1 LPGGSSTGTATAV
14 AASLGVL
21 GLAEETG
28 GSIQNPAST
37 QRLVGIKPT
46 VALVP
51 NVGVLP
57 LSSPREVVGPIG
69 RCVRD
74 AAPALDAL
82 TGFTMADPKTVAGIG
97 RKPPGGYVADL
108 KPDALRGKRI
118 GTHGPG
124 RRNLPLSEEATAL
137 YRRALG
143 EIEAQGAILVE
154 DPFAGSGFADLRAPT
169 VPGEEYDARGL
180 ESLPYDLG
188 KYLERLG
195 PDAAIKTFAEFA
207 AATKAEDPFA
217 PAGVLSYVPRLA
229 AFNSSLADP
238 TRSGNS
244 TSLSSTRSSPAI
256 GWMRRSPRKC
266 ASSLRRVRPRTSS
279 TKRRSA
285 RLISPAFQASQCPRA
300 PTPQAR
306 RSI

>member
-1 LPGGSSTGTATAV
+1 
-14 AASLGVL
+14 
-21 GLAEETG
+21 
-28 GSIQNPAST
+28 
-37 QRLVGIKPT
+37 
-46 VALVP
+46 
-51 NVGVLP
+51 LP

-74 AAPALDAL
+74 AAPALALDAL

-108 KPDALRGKRI
+108 KPDALRGERI

-180 ESLPYDLG
+180 ESLPYDLD

-238 TRSGNS
+238 TKPPDMSGGFVALREQH
-244 TSLSSTRSSPAI
+244 LSIFNEVFARHRLDAAISPQMREQLAAREAKDVIHETTVSEINIPGLPGVTVPARAYASGSPFNLIAI
-256 GWMRRSPRKC
+256 GLQCSEAQLLGIAFAYEQATRHRK
-266 ASSLRRVRPRTSS
+266 
-279 TKRRSA
+279 
-285 RLISPAFQASQCPRA
+285 A
-300 PTPQAR
+300 PTLM
-306 RSI
+306 RS